1 MERYNFAEITSGN
14 DIRRKRY
21 FKRFHLLPLQYLTYI
36 GFTHLRDNFN
46 FNVQTQATNY
56 TVKNVQAASILLQ
69 ACLPSS
75 HQADISMRSHGHIA
89 CSGLMISC
97 NKFSR

>member
-46 FNVQTQATNY
+46 VQTQAINY

-69 ACLPSS
+69 ACLPCS
-75 HQADISMRSHGHIA
+75 HQADVQSRSPSLRSLGKETGA
-89 CSGLMISC
+89 LG
-97 NKFSR
+97 